1 MRRLLVLVVLAGVG
15 AGCLA
20 VPASPPRT
28 TEVAYL
34 VAGTPAAALDSVA
47 AWAAGSDFLAL
58 DRTDGLLVVRDRRPG
73 QTNTASVEAQP
84 YAQALTRVTVRSRYV
99 MAPSFRDLGLTIYS
113 GQRGQRGAA
122 FALPRPGS
130 PSCFSIED
138 WVDTQTD
145 DREKTPA
152 ETPSADLEAEVSP
165 ELIGG
170 LPGLQR
176 RLVYPATMRRAGIE
190 GAVLVQFV
198 VGETG
203 VVECAEVVSSPHP
216 DFTASA
222 LEAVLAS
229 TFTPGTQGGVPVQ
242 VRFAVP
248 LTFALR

>member
-1 MRRLLVLVVLAGVG
+1 MLRSLALLVCLAVG

-20 VPASPPRT
+20 VPSEPQTA
-28 TEVAYL
+28 EVAFL

-47 AWAAGSDFLAL
+47 AWAAGSDVLSL
-58 DRTDGLLVVRDRRPG
+58 DRTDGRLVVRDRRPG
-73 QTNTASVEAQP
+73 QTNTATVTAQP
-84 YAQALTRVTVRSRYV
+84 YADALARVVVASRYV

-113 GQRGQRGAA
+113 GQRGERGAA

-130 PSCFSIED
+130 PSCFSVED
-138 WVDTQTD
+138 WVDELAGD
-145 DREKTPA
+145 GAEALA
-152 ETPSADLEAEVSP
+152 ETPAVDPGAEVSP

-176 RLVYPATMRRAGIE
+176 RLVYPERMRRAGVE

-203 VVECAEVVSSPHP
+203 AVECAEVVSSPHP

-222 LEAVLAS
+222 LAAVRAS
-229 TFTPGTQGGVPVQ
+229 SFTPGTQGGVPVR